1 MAIADWVKSKMT
13 VIASAQSVA
22 LSDDPVP
29 VFKQLARAGGFTNVY
44 VGYATKTAKFSEP
57 AGVPADYDPT
67 IRPGISR
74 WSAGRTGGDRA
85 LRGRRNR
92 KTGGNFCG
100 TGKTGP

>member
-1 MAIADWVKSKMT
+1 M
-13 VIASAQSVA
+13 A

-67 IRPGISR
+67 IRPRYQQVVS
-74 WSAGRTGGDRA
+74 GRTGGDRA

-92 KTGGNFCG
+92 KLVVTFAVPVKKRDPESGGG
-100 TGKTGP
+100 GRRGHG